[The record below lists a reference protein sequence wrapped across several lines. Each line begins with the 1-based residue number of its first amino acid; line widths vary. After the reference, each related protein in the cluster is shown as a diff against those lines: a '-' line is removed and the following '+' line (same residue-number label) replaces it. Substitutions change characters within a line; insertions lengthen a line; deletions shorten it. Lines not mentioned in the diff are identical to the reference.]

1 MTIVPGGTARRG
13 NERTAA
19 QREAAAKNLL
29 HQAPEAVDADG
40 NLVTGGEVKHG
51 RNGFMST
58 STKSVTKTRVDTLWF
73 LSELGGLRNETKRQ
87 IMNEYLGYTQQPV
100 YLTFVTLTLPADQ
113 IRDEAGDFDDKLAY
127 QKLLKP
133 FLLRLQRNF
142 GVQCFIWVAE
152 PQEAGNIHYHLLIDK
167 YIDNT
172 TNHEDEAKN
181 QVLTKAW
188 NAILDKNGYIEA
200 YRQTQL
206 ARHAHGFAYNP
217 EQRRRVEVMCA
228 ATGNYKT
235 RYEVVNYPEQVEA
248 YAAGIASNW
257 ECPNTADIHK
267 LKAQNNVKGYLCK
280 YLTKND
286 GSDSSRR
293 KINGQTSGC
302 SDKLRN
308 VKAYME
314 TFSDE
319 LQETFTRMEAAV
331 PGSVRAIVVTPEGT
345 MSQEMYEDNELAGRV
360 PVMATIYSYSQALF
374 WKFAPWAFRQRF
386 EAYYREKF
394 REIYTPH
401 LAARPANFDDD
412 KEHQTARVAVLA

>member
-1 MTIVPGGTARRG
+1 MTIVAGGTARRG

-19 QREAAAKNLL
+19 QQDAMVRNLL
-29 HQAPEAVDADG
+29 HQPSGVVDEAG
-40 NLVTGGEVKHG
+40 NLVTGDEVKRG
-51 RNGFMST
+51 RNGFMSK
-58 STKSVTKTRVDTLWF
+58 STKSTVKTRVDTMWF
-73 LSELGGLRNETKRQ
+73 LAELGGLKNETKRQ
-87 IMNEYLGYTQQPV
+87 VMNEFLGYTQQPV

-113 IRDEAGDFDDKLAY
+113 VLDEAGDYDDKLAY
-127 QKLLKP
+127 DKLLRP

-142 GVQCFIWVAE
+142 GVQSFIWVAE

-172 TNHEDEAKN
+172 TNKEDEAKS

-188 NAILDKNGYIEA
+188 NQILAKNGYIEA
-200 YRQTQL
+200 YRQVQL
-206 ARHAHGFAYNP
+206 ARHANGFAYNP
-217 EQRRRVEVMCA
+217 EQRRRLEVLCA
-228 ATGNYKT
+228 ATGKYQT

-248 YAAGIASNW
+248 YAAGMASNW
-257 ECPNTADIHK
+257 ECPNTVDIHK

-286 GSDSSRR
+286 GSDSGRR

-308 VKAYME
+308 VEAYTE
-314 TFSDE
+314 AFSDE
-319 LQETFTRMEAAV
+319 LRDTLIRMEAAI
-331 PGSVRAIVVTPEGT
+331 PGSVRAMVVTPEGT
-345 MSQEMYEDNELAGRV
+345 MSQEMYDDNELAGRV

-374 WKFAPWAFRQRF
+374 WKFSPWAFRKRF

-401 LAARPANFDDD
+401 LAAKPSGFDDE
-412 KEHQTARVAVLA
+412 KESQRAPVAVLA